1 MCGIAGFVG
10 MRDDALLRRMTDCIA
25 YRGPDDQGLFSEPRV
40 GLGHRRLSII
50 DLSRHGHQPMSDV
63 RGRAVITYN
72 GEIYNFREVRRELE
86 ALGYPF
92 QSHTDTEVVLN
103 AYLAWGE
110 RCLDHLNGMFAFA
123 IWDTVERS
131 LFLARDRLGIK
142 PLYYCI
148 LGDVAIFASEI
159 KSILC
164 WDRIKRAVNPRALD
178 YYLTF
183 RYNHLDETLF
193 ENINKLPP
201 GCYLSVSVAEDGRIR
216 PRMHQYWDV
225 ATQTCPMSAGSIEDA
240 VAGKLERSVIGQTV
254 SDVPIG
260 ALLSSGVD
268 SSTIVGIL
276 AKGLNEKINTFTVG
290 FGYPGFEDELKPV
303 RFTKQFFHTDHTEYV
318 CTPDMAQII
327 PKIIWH
333 CDELNADPAL
343 IPTYLI
349 SEVARRKVKVVLSGE
364 GSDELFGGYERT
376 MFMLYAWKVFQ
387 TAPALVGMIP
397 PIINR
402 IPFAVLD
409 KVFKYSSMIG
419 QKGLERLSGFCR
431 NISDIGASYL
441 DASCVFNQR
450 EKEQLYGPGLKGR
463 LKDECISE
471 TINKTYFN
479 LCASGVDELFGRLS
493 YFELK
498 TRLPND
504 LLAKVDTMTMAHSLE
519 ARVPYL
525 DHELVE
531 FAFAI
536 PSRYKIRYL
545 REKYILRQAVRRYL
559 PREIIRRRKDHFFVP
574 IHLWMQNELRPTMHQ
589 IFNPERINAIG
600 YLDADFVMKAY
611 NNYQKGMLFYARQ
624 LWNILFFLVWHK
636 LYIETDLFLKMGSEP
651 LPLDALCGGNR
662 DGRL

>member
-10 MRDDALLRRMTDCIA
+10 MQNDALLGRMTDCIS
-25 YRGPDDQGLFSEPRV
+25 YRGPDDQGLFSEPQV

-50 DLSRHGHQPMSDV
+50 DLSRHGHQPMGDAQ
-63 RGRAVITYN
+63 GRAVISYN
-72 GEIYNFREVRRELE
+72 GEIYNFREVRRELDS
-86 ALGYPF
+86 LGYHF

-110 RCLDHLNGMFAFA
+110 KCLERFNGMFAFA
-123 IWDTVERS
+123 IWDKKERS

-148 LGDVAIFASEI
+148 QGDVVIFASEI

-164 WDRIKRAVNPRALD
+164 WDKIKRAVNPRALD

-201 GCYLSVSVAEDGRIR
+201 GYSFRVTVAEDGRIR
-216 PRMHQYWDV
+216 HRMHQYWDV
-225 ATQTCPMSAGSIEDA
+225 AMQTRPMQAGYLADA
-240 VAGKLERSVIGQTV
+240 IAEKLQHSVIAQTV

-276 AKGLNEKINTFTVG
+276 SKGLNENINTFTVG

-303 RFTKQFFHTDHTEYV
+303 RFTKQFFHTDHTEYI
-318 CTPDMAQII
+318 CTPDMAEII

-349 SEVARRKVKVVLSGE
+349 SEVARRRVKVVLSGE
-364 GSDELFGGYERT
+364 GSDEIFGGYERT

-397 PIINR
+397 PVINC
-402 IPFAVLD
+402 IPFALLD

-431 NISDIGASYL
+431 NINDIGASYL

-463 LKDECISE
+463 LKDERIAE
-471 TINKTYFN
+471 TITRTYFN
-479 LCASGVDELFGRLS
+479 LNGSSVDELFNRLS

-525 DHELVE
+525 DHDLVE

-536 PSRYKIRYL
+536 PSSFKIRYL
-545 REKYILRQAVRRYL
+545 REKYILRRAANRYL

-574 IHLWMQNELRPTMHQ
+574 IHLWLQNELRSTMHQ
-589 IFNPERINAIG
+589 VFNPEHIESIG
-600 YLDADFVMKAY
+600 YLNADFVMSAY

-636 LYIETDLFLKMGSEP
+636 LYIETDLFLNMGSEP
-651 LPLDALCGGNR
+651 LPLARLCAMK
-662 DGRL
+662 